1 MRHQR
6 CNLLWPWLLATL
18 LLLSGCASRFFRPA
32 GPPPA
37 EPARHALADLRW
49 REYWTGV
56 IFNGDKIGFTYVAVT
71 PVPDQP
77 GKYRIHSEA
86 SLLITLLGFGKKIQ
100 LHADDVVNED
110 LTLVRFDYDY
120 VIDGNALQISGTQ
133 DGGQLLATIHNAGRT
148 SQQVLQGKGPIYP
161 ASVIDLYPVVNGLT
175 LGAEYRFEAYSG
187 ETQSLLDVRQRVEGY
202 ESSDLF
208 TGNAFKVSTSA
219 TGHSATTWIDA
230 SGKPLLELAL
240 NGVMISA
247 LEGESEAKRYLALAA
262 LNKRDTLVDF
272 SLVKPDRP
280 IPDPRK
286 TTLMR
291 IAISGV
297 PAAPPTTTMQRC
309 EPAGHEWLCNI
320 TAGPGT
326 SSPDALSA
334 GDYLQPSVT
343 VPSDASN
350 VRSLAH
356 SIVAGAATP
365 SEQIPRL
372 LNWIHTN
379 IERAP
384 VDSFS
389 ALDVLQTK
397 QAECQGHAYLYTAFA
412 RALGIPTRV
421 VNGLVYSEQFKGFL
435 YHSWAES
442 YVEGRWDAVDPTFAQ
457 VHADATHIMV
467 AEGESAADVLPLI
480 EWVGKVR
487 IRILTVQPGAPAA
500 AR

>member
-1 MRHQR
+1 
-6 CNLLWPWLLATL
+6 
-18 LLLSGCASRFFRPA
+18 
-32 GPPPA
+32 
-37 EPARHALADLRW
+37 
-49 REYWTGV
+49 
-56 IFNGDKIGFTYVAVT
+56 
-71 PVPDQP
+71 
-77 GKYRIHSEA
+77 
-86 SLLITLLGFGKKIQ
+86 
-100 LHADDVVNED
+100 
-110 LTLVRFDYDY
+110 
-120 VIDGNALQISGTQ
+120 
-133 DGGQLLATIHNAGRT
+133 
-148 SQQVLQGKGPIYP
+148 
-161 ASVIDLYPVVNGLT
+161 
-175 LGAEYRFEAYSG
+175 
-187 ETQSLLDVRQRVEGY
+187 
-202 ESSDLF
+202 
-208 TGNAFKVSTSA
+208 
-219 TGHSATTWIDA
+219 
-230 SGKPLLELAL
+230 
-240 NGVMISA
+240 
-247 LEGESEAKRYLALAA
+247 
-262 LNKRDTLVDF
+262 
-272 SLVKPDRP
+272 
-280 IPDPRK
+280 
-286 TTLMR
+286 MR

-297 PAAPPTTTMQRC
+297 PAAPPTATMQRC

-356 SIVAGAATP
+356 SIVADAATP

-457 VHADATHIMV
+457 VHADATHITV

-487 IRILTVQPGAPAA
+487 IRILAVQPGAPAA